1 LLLLVYLYMYMN
13 LLALQHDYFD
23 LNSYLHFDKKKK
35 ECVEFRQKVARMLTM
50 RELRIKTMEFG
61 NEVRMME
68 S

>member
-1 LLLLVYLYMYMN
+1 MITLILIHTYI
-13 LLALQHDYFD
+13 
-23 LNSYLHFDKKKK
+23 SIKKKK